1 MTVKKTHLLRNSI
14 IIMLVCIVLEAAAA
28 WYFLKVLRDILA
40 PMKEGKPFA
49 SGNSGKIRKLGWT
62 ALIAGGVT
70 ELGRVVSDI
79 SNVRAYQIER
89 LFNPETVSSFS
100 YNFGINL
107 WFVVAAL
114 ILFFLSYVFRYG
126 EALQQEADE
135 TL

>member
-1 MTVKKTHLLRNSI
+1 M
-14 IIMLVCIVLEAAAA
+14 A
-28 WYFLKVLRDILA
+28 
-40 PMKEGKPFA
+40 
-49 SGNSGKIRKLGWT
+49 GKIRKLGWT
-62 ALIAGGVT
+62 ALIAGGIT